1 MSEMK
6 RLTLV
11 VASLIAVI
19 VLLTML
25 VPSLLGITPEWG
37 GADDAA
43 GALIEETGYKP
54 WFSPVWEPP
63 SGEIESLLF
72 ALQAAIGAGI
82 IGYIIG
88 GYSRK

>member
-1 MSEMK
+1 MSEIK

-11 VASLIAVI
+11 VVILITIIA
-19 VLLTML
+19 LLTIIT
-25 VPSLLGITPEWG
+25 PSLLGITPEWS

-43 GALIEETGYKP
+43 RALIQKTGYRP
-54 WFSPVWEPP
+54 WFSPVWKPP

-72 ALQAAIGAGI
+72 SLQSAIGAGI

-88 GYSRK
+88 SYSRK